1 MTVQTVLINGQ
12 PVLVE
17 VVPQTEG
24 DRLPAEAAPAAAPRA
39 GRGNVDYEE
48 VSLASDL
55 VEAAGRIKSTLSAV
69 LSPIQQA
76 GEGFT
81 VSEWTVELS
90 FGFKGGA
97 GIPFLVNGE
106 ANGAIKVS
114 AKWKGKGP

>member
-17 VVPQTEG
+17 VVPRT
-24 DRLPAEAAPAAAPRA
+24 DDDHLPAEAAPARRP
-39 GRGNVDYEE
+39 GRDNVEYEE
-48 VSLASDL
+48 AALADDL

-69 LSPIQQA
+69 LSPIQEA
-76 GEGFT
+76 GKGFT

-114 AKWKGKGP
+114 AKWKGV

>member
-12 PVLVE
+12 SVLVE

-24 DRLPAEAAPAAAPRA
+24 DRLPAEAVVPSKRA
-39 GRGNVDYEE
+39 GRDNVDYEE
-48 VSLASDL
+48 VTLTSDL
-55 VEAAGRIKSTLSAV
+55 VEAAGRIQSTLSAV
-69 LSPIQQA
+69 LSPIQEA
-76 GEGFT
+76 GKGFS
-81 VSEWTVELS
+81 VSEWSVELS

-114 AKWKGKGP
+114 AKWTGT